1 MLMVCS
7 IPKGTPDSY
16 VLCDQASTFARAQ
29 IDEVLKNVKINNFK
43 SVADYA
49 QAIGSSELFS
59 RAMNNVEKIG
69 CVVLATDDKAYRA
82 VHEFAKEFNITSNS
96 AQLYLDIKLS
106 SVATSI
112 MTMGYKPE
120 VAPGSWSLTRGR
132 KKIIQPSMSHFWQKR
147 KEPLC
152 TTSGQCASKR

>member
-1 MLMVCS
+1 MR

-69 CVVLATDDKAYRA
+69 CVVFSKPMIKAYRA
-82 VHEFAKEFNITSNS
+82 VHEFAKRIQYNK
-96 AQLYLDIKLS
+96 QLS
-106 SVATSI
+106 STLFGHKNLA
-112 MTMGYKPE
+112 
-120 VAPGSWSLTRGR
+120 L
-132 KKIIQPSMSHFWQKR
+132 
-147 KEPLC
+147 
-152 TTSGQCASKR
+152 